1 MHDSSGCPPS
11 APQTRQVCHHTYFS
25 CLPRWLLIWF
35 CLLGPSLLLP
45 LIQIFSHFQ
54 VLLSAH
60 FQAVTRP
67 VRSASPLSLHPHQA
81 FVHSQQ
87 LVFPGLLTPR
97 IFLPTLL
104 IRIAFPV
111 TNLNIL
117 VSIRSLLVITESRWF
132 MINGIQS
139 SFQSGP
145 LFHLSSFFTSGS
157 SHSGSV
163 FSISQQSG
171 SFLIV
176 VSENVPMKL
185 FFKALLGFYA
195 SPFFVKG
202 NQVFI

>member
-1 MHDSSGCPPS
+1 MSPISSSNSTSLSPHLLLLSAQVTSSHFVLSFGAISPPS
-11 APQTRQVCHHTYFS
+11 FDS
-25 CLPRWLLIWF
+25 D
-35 CLLGPSLLLP
+35 
-45 LIQIFSHFQ
+45 FSHFQ

-97 IFLPTLL
+97 IFLPTLF

-111 TNLNIL
+111 TNLNTL

-145 LFHLSSFFTSGS
+145 LFHLSSLFTSGS
-157 SHSGSV
+157 SHSGLV
-163 FSISQQSG
+163 FSISQQLG

-185 FFKALLGFYA
+185 FFKALLAFYA